1 LHDND
6 TDWRRRNHEVM
17 IRSVVLGPVRA
28 ATRTAGA
35 VGTATAAVGSATLHG
50 VVGGVA
56 GTVTG
61 VREGWADSRTRSAPA
76 ALTVVAIG
84 TLGLVEWPLM
94 LAIGATV
101 LAAQRLARLPARLRA
116 QPSAAAPVS
125 AIPPTNTAGK
135 PRKSSARAAQSGAGR
150 RKPH

>member
-1 LHDND
+1 
-6 TDWRRRNHEVM
+6 M
-17 IRSVVLGPVRA
+17 IRSVVFGPVRA

-50 VVGGVA
+50 VVGGMA
-56 GTVTG
+56 GTVAG

-94 LAIGATV
+94 LAIGGTV
-101 LAAQRLARLPARLRA
+101 LAARRLARLPARRLARLPARLRA
-116 QPSAAAPVS
+116 QPSAAAPVT

-135 PRKSSARAAQSGAGR
+135 PRKSSTRAAQSGAGR